1 MVLKSWQ
8 SFKDPACSCLMPIK
22 NTDEVLLACSVLE
35 NCEETPTVTQLNNNV
50 HEHNLSYS

>member
-1 MVLKSWQ
+1 
-8 SFKDPACSCLMPIK
+8 MPKIK